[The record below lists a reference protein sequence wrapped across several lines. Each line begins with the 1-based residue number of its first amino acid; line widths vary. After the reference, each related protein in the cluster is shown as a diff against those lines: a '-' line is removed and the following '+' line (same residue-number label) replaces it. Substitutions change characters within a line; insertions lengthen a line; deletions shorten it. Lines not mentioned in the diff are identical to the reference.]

1 MASKLNPGADATLVA
16 AATKAA
22 MANVPKDLSR
32 TFESVARGYDT
43 MMQNIGKAYGEIAK
57 ETVTLGKSVVQ
68 DAIAYDQNATKGDFY
83 AFNRKITGPLTEE
96 QSGEPGSLITTDKA
110 DDPKELFEPTT
121 IGDELRRIRKEI
133 YQTGPFGIA
142 LTAEDKKKKYAL
154 QQEKDQLLSQL
165 AVIDNAENFN
175 NDALKNG
182 TVDLKATGK
191 LNLVAKKALTAYK
204 TKSGIIQDGPYKGY
218 KSVLGKD
225 NNDKLVFKLQ
235 DAQGNFV
242 TGMDLDGELTTDGDK
257 AYSIPVDNMGG
268 MLNKS
273 ISKEDE
279 NAVTKI
285 FRDEM
290 VSRTETYAGNILANK
305 LAPYVESEDNLHSLM
320 HKGLG
325 DNATSFVD
333 DLSNP
338 SVTSA
343 EMYATIGEAKLREIG
358 IVDTDDD
365 GDVDKDDFVGIGNEK
380 AKEQNFKIVR
390 QAVLDKT
397 NKNYNAETTRSLFLD
412 YAKGVGEKMWQYSRK
427 KVGKGGKGGP
437 PPPPPIKLPPAS
449 GSTYMIPKDE
459 GGGKISNNAITTI
472 MRRISSGESVPA
484 DGGGNYVFDKSKNT
498 YVYRAK
504 GEDDIIIPNL
514 DSLLANIYGENY
526 SRSAALQWTQYMN
539 DWDGSQF
546 VTSSQKVKQG
556 GKTGIK
562 IRLGRPDAEGTLD
575 HSDSGNK
582 ANKDLDAMLGG
593 NYYDPQTFKNL
604 HDDLLA
610 GDDWFTDLFGA
621 GKAYDD
627 VYIAKKF
634 AEASDYFNFENPGG
648 EGKNRVKVQW
658 KGTMGMGD
666 KSKTFNVNDV
676 SVHNFIEE
684 MTKWMNGQMKA
695 YGEWNLREITKKQK
709 EAKEVEVDPT
719 KLKRN

>member
-1 MASKLNPGADATLVA
+1 MAKGGTNLNPGADATLVA
-16 AATKAA
+16 AATRAA

-43 MMQNIGKAYGEIAK
+43 MMQNIGEAYGEIAK

-110 DDPKELFEPTT
+110 DDPKELFESTT

-225 NNDKLVFKLQ
+225 SNDKLVFKLQ

-358 IVDTDDD
+358 AVDTDGDD
-365 GDVDKDDFVGIGNEK
+365 DVDKDDFVGVGNEK

-427 KVGKGGKGGP
+427 KEGKGGKDGT
-437 PPPPPIKLPPAS
+437 PPPPIKLPSAS

-546 VTSSQKVKQG
+546 VTSSQKVKKG

-562 IRLGRPDAEGTLD
+562 INFGKPGEVKVG
-575 HSDSGNK
+575 GGK
-582 ANKDLDAMLGG
+582 KDLDNMLSG
-593 NYYDPQTFKNL
+593 NYYNVDTFRDL
-604 HDDLLA
+604 HQEIINDEKFYLPNRQ
-610 GDDWFTDLFGA
+610 
-621 GKAYDD
+621 YDD
-627 VYIAKKF
+627 KYIAKKF
-634 AEASDYFNFENPGG
+634 DAGASDYFEFEAVGQDNNVKVTWKNTTGM
-648 EGKNRVKVQW
+648 EGKSQ
-658 KGTMGMGD
+658 
-666 KSKTFNVNDV
+666 TFSVNDV
-676 SVHNFIEE
+676 SVDDFMKT
-684 MTKWMNGQMKA
+684 MTAWMNGQMKL
-695 YGEWNLREITKKQK
+695 YGQKVLENISKKEK
-709 EAKEVEVDPT
+709 NASDMDVDESII
-719 KLKRN
+719 KG